1 MSGEIDKTGVPTN
14 TGDSSNGYS
23 VEITD
28 YVYHKLS
35 NINNNGDFTNA
46 EITEY
51 GLSVSNDKIDIS
63 TTGKLINYLK
73 SFAKVCAKQIS
84 NKLDTSTHES
94 YVESMELEMARL
106 ENAINAVESSVLNKM
121 YPVGSIYMTF
131 NSSNPHDLF
140 GGSWVKLEDRFLV
153 GSGSKIVGATGGE
166 ETHTLTSNEMPSHT
180 HTQNSHNHSQ
190 ADYQGNK
197 MAYLTISTESSTIT
211 TASTGRK
218 ISSITSGD
226 SFIVYTNGNDGI
238 PFLIRRPNTSS
249 ATATNN
255 NTGGGQSH
263 NNMPPYQVVHMWRR
277 LS

>member
-35 NINNNGDFTNA
+35 NIDNNGDFTNA

-51 GLSVSNDKIDIS
+51 GLSVSDDKIDIS

-84 NKLDTSTHES
+84 NKLDTSTYES

-131 NSSNPHDLF
+131 SSSNPHDLF

-153 GSGSKIVGATGGE
+153 GSGSKNVGETGGE

-180 HTQNSHNHSQ
+180 HSQNAHNHPPASSSYTGLHFLVSTDN
-190 ADYQGNK
+190 ANFYTPSEFRKLTGSGDYAYIITKDATTILDHSTTGNK
-197 MAYLTISTESSTIT
+197 
-211 TASTGRK
+211 
-218 ISSITSGD
+218 
-226 SFIVYTNGNDGI
+226 
-238 PFLIRRPNTSS
+238 
-249 ATATNN
+249 TATNN
-255 NTGGGQSH
+255 NTGGSQAH